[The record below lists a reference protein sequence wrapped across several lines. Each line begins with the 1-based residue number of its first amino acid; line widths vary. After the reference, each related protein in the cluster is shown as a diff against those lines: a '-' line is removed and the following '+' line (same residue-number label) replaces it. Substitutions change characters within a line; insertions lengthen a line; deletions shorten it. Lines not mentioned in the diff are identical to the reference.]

1 MNGRKMKQCINL
13 GFIKIRRN
21 SLEKRPF
28 EEALDLCR
36 QSGFLLLDYLSP
48 IEADDYLEVAKRQ
61 RAVLDARG
69 MKVVHSHFPYF
80 RYDGPGVREKILHA
94 APRAVKAASTLGAQY
109 LVLHGNEYVC
119 EVFDQQECFRK
130 STDYLRPVVDLCAEY
145 GIQPL
150 VENMGESV
158 LSKKRLH
165 YGARAEEVLEQID
178 AFSYANAACCFDSGH
193 LRVAYADNDSYLQ
206 ALEQLAPHIV
216 CTHIHDSAFGCDLH
230 KPPFFGT
237 VPWEEVMRI
246 LKKHDY
252 SGVLS
257 WEFVYE
263 RIPDVLY
270 PQYLA
275 FIRSCGEYLIDLFQ
289 KS

>member
-1 MNGRKMKQCINL
+1 MEQCINL
-13 GFIKIRRN
+13 GFVMIRRN
-21 SLEKRPF
+21 SAERRPF
-28 EEALDLCR
+28 EEALDLCNNA
-36 QSGFLLLDYLSP
+36 GFRLFDYLSP
-48 IEADDYLEVAKRQ
+48 IGNDDWLELAERH

-80 RYDGPGVREKILHA
+80 RYSGPGVKEKILHA
-94 APRAVKAASTLGAQY
+94 APRAVQAASILGAQF

-119 EVFDQQECFRK
+119 KTFDPEECFRQ
-130 STDYLRPVVDLCAEY
+130 STEYLRPVVDLCAEY
-145 GIQPL
+145 GIRPL
-150 VENMGESV
+150 IENMGESV
-158 LSKKRLH
+158 LSESRQH
-165 YGARAEEVLEQID
+165 YGARAEEVLAQID
-178 AFSYANAACCFDSGH
+178 AFSYAHAACCFDSGH
-193 LRVAYADNDSYLQ
+193 LRVAYADDDAYLH
-206 ALEQLAPHIV
+206 ALELLAPHIV

-237 VPWEEVMRI
+237 VPWEKVMSI

-270 PQYLA
+270 PRYLD
-275 FIRSCGEYLIDLFQ
+275 FIRATGDCLNEIFRQS
-289 KS
+289 